1 MSSLFP
7 LSVLRTEL
15 SETPDTSLTAL
26 YITARTRRESKEKN
40 MWTLIFCGSN
50 NIVRRRSDIQ
60 KEFII
65 RNKREIN
72 KLVKGLVDST

>member
-7 LSVLRTEL
+7 LSVLKTEL